1 MVLKTKSRI
10 FVPRCLDIT
19 VQDIMTEET
28 YMNITRLTKPIIKL
42 AAILIITV
50 LLLPSC
56 DTVFDIHPYDT
67 RITGATNIN
76 QNNIA
81 TIEKTCAGR
90 DTVRIAFISDSHQW
104 YNDLGAIIDDI
115 NRRDSIDFV
124 IHLGDLTDTGTI
136 KEYVWARDYL
146 ARLVKPYVVLIG
158 NHDFLGTGD
167 EIYSKMFGNMDFSFI
182 AAGVKFLCVN
192 TNATEYDHIADI
204 PDFQFL
210 EDEAIADS
218 ALFDRTVVCM
228 HARPYSDQFN
238 NNVAKPFEYYVK
250 NLPGILFCING
261 HDHNLQFDDLF
272 GDGLMYYG
280 VTCASDR
287 QYMIF
292 NINKEGYRYEV
303 IDY

>member
-1 MVLKTKSRI
+1 MKHMSPFRI
-10 FVPRCLDIT
+10 
-19 VQDIMTEET
+19 
-28 YMNITRLTKPIIKL
+28 IICIF
-42 AAILIITV
+42 AADYLIIMRKV
-50 LLLPSC
+50 LLWIMAVILASGC
-56 DTVFDIHPYDT
+56 DSFQYHPYEVRFDGE
-67 RITGATNIN
+67 RNIN
-76 QNNIA
+76 HNNIVK
-81 TIEKTCAGR
+81 IEEQCRNLDALY
-90 DTVRIAFISDSHQW
+90 VAFISDSHHD
-104 YNDLGAIIDDI
+104 YTDLCDMVGDI

-146 ARLVKPYVVLIG
+146 ARLVKPYVALIG

-204 PDFQFL
+204 PNFQFL

>member
-1 MVLKTKSRI
+1 MRK
-10 FVPRCLDIT
+10 
-19 VQDIMTEET
+19 
-28 YMNITRLTKPIIKL
+28 
-42 AAILIITV
+42 V
-50 LLLPSC
+50 LLWIMAVILASGC
-56 DTVFDIHPYDT
+56 DSFQYHPYEVRFDGE
-67 RITGATNIN
+67 RNIN
-76 QNNIA
+76 HNNIVK
-81 TIEKTCAGR
+81 IEGQCR
-90 DTVRIAFISDSHQW
+90 NLDSLCVAFISDSHHD
-104 YNDLGAIIDDI
+104 YTALCDMVGDI

-146 ARLVKPYVVLIG
+146 SRLNKPYVVLIG

-167 EIYSKMFGNMDFSFI
+167 EIYSKMFGSMDFSFI

-228 HARPYSDQFN
+228 HAHPYSDQFN

-261 HDHNLQFDDLF
+261 HDHNLQFNDLF

-280 VTCASDR
+280 VTCVSDR

-303 IDY
+303 IDF